1 MAIRER
7 RVKGVARAGKI
18 ELEAI
23 DFIPDGT
30 IVDVVM
36 PAELEKSNLGA
47 SGSTLLAS
55 LREGFYLGGGPY
67 LNRDE
72 FYGETGRPK

>member
-7 RVKGVARAGKI
+7 RMKGVARSGKI
-18 ELEAI
+18 EFEPAV
-23 DFIPDGT
+23 FIPDGT
-30 IVDVVM
+30 IVDVVIH
-36 PAELEKSNLGA
+36 E
-47 SGSTLLAS
+47 SGEAKEECANSGLLAS

>member
-1 MAIRER
+1 M
-7 RVKGVARAGKI
+7 KGLARAGKI
-18 ELEAI
+18 ELELTVL
-23 DFIPDGT
+23 IPDGT

-36 PAELEKSNLGA
+36 PAELEESAAEGME
-47 SGSTLLAS
+47 SGLLSS

-67 LNRDE
+67 LNRDD